1 MLINTSLK
9 SMCYSPSIN

>member
-1 MLINTSLK
+1 MLINASLK